1 MQCRVSPVTASQ
13 KGKTILFWPKALDL
27 IQAPECSRV
36 TDFSIKQ
43 IQVLNLAWI
52 FVWDRSS
59 VDGYDGLTILAFFIL
74 VSIAVSNIAVRMMI
88 TIICGKNDTAQV
100 TMMTQI
106 TGDDPDGTKHHQVC
120 DRVCPWHPSL
130 LVCFI
135 VWNSYH
141 INIIVISSL
150 SFHCHRNQN
159 HIDPNQK
166 FTQVGGLPFNI
177 IVTILIDCS
186 QHCHLRLL
194 EITFI

>member
-1 MQCRVSPVTASQ
+1 MPRISRHCQS
-13 KGKTILFWPKALDL
+13 KGED
-27 IQAPECSRV
+27 
-36 TDFSIKQ
+36 D
-43 IQVLNLAWI
+43 LNLAESPWPYTSPRVQYGYR
-52 FVWDRSS
+52 FLNQTNPGVEPCLDLCLGS
-59 VDGYDGLTILAFFIL
+59 VFSWRLRWSHHTCFLHPCFHRRLQYCGENYDQNYLQKK
-74 VSIAVSNIAVRMMI
+74 SQ
-88 TIICGKNDTAQV
+88 NDTAQV

-159 HIDPNQK
+159 HIDLNQT
-166 FTQVGGLPFNI
+166 FTQVEGLPFNI

-186 QHCHLRLL
+186 QHFHLRL
-194 EITFI
+194 